1 MTDTLTQEREAAD
14 MEPKKEALVLAGMS
28 GVAVLLSVAG
38 LVAVL
43 ASGMG
48 LSIDAIFLALVCLS
62 MAGVFSLMMLWHLKT
77 GGLLP
82 DIKFKKAEK
91 PAGEPAS
98 SAKEESQ

>member
-1 MTDTLTQEREAAD
+1 MTDTLTQEKETAD
-14 MEPKKEALVLAGMS
+14 MEPKKEAMLIAGMS
-28 GVAVLLSVAG
+28 GVAVLLSLAG

-62 MAGVFSLMMLWHLKT
+62 MGGVFSLMMLWHLKSA
-77 GGLLP
+77 GLLP
-82 DIKFKKAEK
+82 DFKKAEK
-91 PAGEPAS
+91 PAGAAGE